1 MDNTYFLSQSS
12 SLTLVIIISLIF
24 AVLGIYHSKKFHGI
38 SNYLTANRN
47 IELFSLTT
55 SLVASALGAWILFGP
70 VAAATWGG
78 IGAVIGYALG
88 TAFPMIFLIY
98 FGKKIRLEFPKG
110 SSLIEFMRKKFGKS
124 LFKLILLM
132 TIFYMFIFLCA
143 EVTAVAVLIN
153 YLSGTDL
160 WITAL
165 IVLLATLTYTLYG
178 GLRASIF
185 TDNIQMIVIGFL
197 LLILILIIGSSTG
210 DNFSFALIKEKNP
223 QLLSSSYIPSYT
235 AGLTFFIAVAA
246 TNLFHQGNWQRVY
259 AAKDYYTLKSA
270 LIISFFI
277 IVPIVFLMGFVGM
290 VSFSI
295 DPSARADLGFFT
307 LLLKEQ
313 TEMLSLII
321 VILGLALTISTVD
334 TLVNAIS
341 SLFVVDG
348 KATFNL
354 DKKTDYLKISKY
366 FIIFLSLIAFGV
378 ASKGFD
384 ILYLFLLADL
394 FCCAFVFTGS
404 FEDGTVFDTNVG
416 KDKPLVF
423 QIGMK
428 EVIPGFEQGIVGANK
443 GSKRKIK
450 IPSMLAYGEKGA
462 GELIP
467 PNSNLIFEFKILD
480 VLSPNY
486 EKIDSEKLENLINE
500 NAVALD
506 IRLDNQWKKTGVI
519 KGSFQETAFDIN
531 GKFNVYL
538 MDKVRALA
546 GAESQGIELIFIS
559 HDGKTAEILG
569 NAFAEDLGFT
579 NVYVLDG
586 GIQSWIKSNKP
597 LVSYN

>member
-1 MDNTYFLSQSS
+1 MDKTYFISQST
-12 SLTLVIIISLIF
+12 SLSLVIVISLIF
-24 AVLGIYHSKKFHGI
+24 TILGLYHSKKFKGI
-38 SNYLTANRN
+38 NNYLTANRN
-47 IELFSLTT
+47 IGLFSLTT

-70 VAAATWGG
+70 AAAATWGG

-98 FGKKIRLEFPKG
+98 LGKKIRTEFPKG

-124 LFKLILLM
+124 LFKLILFM

-153 YLSGTDL
+153 YISGTEL
-160 WITAL
+160 WVTAL

-185 TDNIQMIVIGFL
+185 TDNIQMIVIGIL
-197 LLILILIIGSSTG
+197 LLISISYILSYTG
-210 DNFSFALIKEKNP
+210 NAFSFEYIKQKNP

-259 AAKDYYTLKSA
+259 AAKNYKTLKQS

-277 IVPIVFLMGFVGM
+277 IIPIVFFMGFTGM

-295 DPSARADLGFFT
+295 DPSQRPDLGFFT

-313 TEMLSLII
+313 TQTLSLLII
-321 VILGLALTISTVD
+321 TLGLALTISTVD

-354 DKKTDYLKISKY
+354 SKKTDYLKLSKY
-366 FIIFLSLIAFGV
+366 FIIIISLVSFFI

-394 FCCAFVFTGS
+394 FCCAFVY
-404 FEDGTVFDTNVG
+404 TVFYSFYNKDVNERTAYVAIIIGLVG
-416 KDKPLVF
+416 GFLLFPFPDFSKSLLV
-423 QIGMK
+423 GGLMSK
-428 EVIPGFEQGIVGANK
+428 EVFSPFITQSLLFLSFVVATFLPAI
-443 GSKRKIK
+443 
-450 IPSMLAYGEKGA
+450 
-462 GELIP
+462 
-467 PNSNLIFEFKILD
+467 IL
-480 VLSPNY
+480 
-486 EKIDSEKLENLINE
+486 
-500 NAVALD
+500 
-506 IRLDNQWKKTGVI
+506 RLKK
-519 KGSFQETAFDIN
+519 N
-531 GKFNVYL
+531 
-538 MDKVRALA
+538 
-546 GAESQGIELIFIS
+546 
-559 HDGKTAEILG
+559 
-569 NAFAEDLGFT
+569 
-579 NVYVLDG
+579 
-586 GIQSWIKSNKP
+586 
-597 LVSYN
+597 